1 MKIPATCRVAAYLA
15 VLPLAFAQVAPAPTP
30 APAPAP
36 APAAAEKTDAPAA
49 EVTTLSPFVVQEAQD
64 VGYLATSTLAGTRLN
79 TSLKDVGA
87 AVSVYTEEFLADIGV
102 QNIEDILT
110 YTASTEG
117 GGVNGNFSGI
127 TGESSDAQRDDPSS
141 VNRVRAL
148 ATATRTRD
156 YFASDIPS
164 DTFNFGALTISRG
177 PNAVLA
183 GIGAAGGIIDSAL
196 RKAGFSDNAQVVVRI
211 GDHDTH
217 RQELHV
223 NRVLIPNRLAVRFDV
238 LNERQG
244 YRQEPAFEKDRRIYL
259 AATYRLRDPKAGGVL
274 GRTTLRGNIEL
285 GRIEGVP
292 PNMLTPVISLQSWFD
307 NANPLNNKW
316 SANGALQQILNSQG
330 TVIPATGIVAGFPMF
345 RNWGLIYAN
354 PDVADARVGFTDPDL
369 AAIQGFMGTIPAG
382 VQGPGGFLRS
392 TGDTNRT
399 RAGYARTRL
408 MDRRVFDFYEQL
420 MTGAFDYREQQFDAT
435 DLRLEQLLFGGKA
448 GFELAANRQHFDR
461 TRDFPITGDEEIYI
475 DTTRFLS
482 IRSAAYPNGIPNP
495 NFGRPFIISRDVFK
509 DQLNTTEREAYQAT
523 AFVQH
528 DFRQSGS
535 RAARWLGRHTL
546 SGLMF
551 NTKIVRANETYAS
564 TWDPAGQLNPITSI
578 AAAPG
583 LFASQ
588 VNAWFYLGPSMVDV
602 NRLEDV
608 RLQAVRG
615 SRPEFGQ
622 TYTLRVYDPVSRS
635 FVTGTSKPL
644 RILTNLRNQEEEV
657 TSGAATLQSHWLAD
671 HVTTLFGWRR
681 DTADAFTSSDL
692 PRLPDGN
699 LDRSKYSLQPA
710 ATQTLDTWT
719 KSVVAK
725 APRALLRGPLE
736 GTELRAYWNDSENF
750 NPVGQRRNVW
760 NEELGSPSASTR
772 EYGAGL
778 TLFRGKLDLRVNRY
792 ETRIASDA
800 IAGIGNPYGY
810 INTMISRTVGAHQ
823 AGLRPADYGYV
834 HPTFNTFEDVAR
846 AFYATIPARLQRN
859 IGPATNFE
867 PKFAGTG
874 NSLSWEA
881 DTITNRASVSDTV
894 STGLEVEAVW
904 NPVRNWRI
912 AVNVSKNEAV
922 KANVA
927 REELDFANQWI
938 ANLQTQYDGALLRGW
953 RNPPTESATLLGQY
967 RTESVA
973 DIETA
978 NALSGTKAPEIRKW
992 RANLV
997 TRYEFSSGRLRG
1009 FSVGGAARWQ
1019 DKLGIGYPF
1028 LEDATG
1034 RDYADLANP
1043 YYGPEELQVDVSFG
1057 YRRRLDI
1064 LGSRVEWN
1072 VGLNIRNLI
1081 ADDDLIPIRA
1091 NADGSYGTVRIPPH
1105 RAWSLS
1111 NSFRF

>member
-1 MKIPATCRVAAYLA
+1 MTDFSPRLVAALLA
-15 VLPLAFAQVAPAPTP
+15 LAPFATAQVTPNPPAPP
-30 APAPAP
+30 EPPQS
-36 APAAAEKTDAPAA
+36 
-49 EVTTLSPFVVQEAQD
+49 EVLKLSPFVVESTQD

-102 QNIEDILT
+102 QNIEDILA

-117 GGVNGNFSGI
+117 GGMNGNFSGI
-127 TGESSDAQRDDPSS
+127 TGESSDAARDDPSS

-164 DTFNFGALTISRG
+164 DTYNFGALTISRG

-183 GIGAAGGIIDSAL
+183 GIGAAGGVIDSAL
-196 RKAGFSDNAQVVVRI
+196 RQAAFKDSNQVVLRF
-211 GDHDTH
+211 GDYGTH
-217 RQELHV
+217 RQELHL
-223 NRVLIPNRLAVRFDV
+223 NRVLIPNRLALRADL

-244 YRQEPAFEKDRRIYL
+244 YRQEPTYEKDQRIFL
-259 AATYRLRDPKAGGVL
+259 AATYRVRDPKAGGAL
-274 GRTTLRGNIEL
+274 GRTTVRANVEL

-316 SANGALQQILNSQG
+316 SANGALQQIMNSQG
-330 TVIPATGIVAGFPMF
+330 TVIPATGIIAGFPMF

-354 PDVADARVGFTDPDL
+354 PDVARAGVGFTDPDL

-382 VQGPGGFLRS
+382 AQGPGGFVRS

-408 MDRRVFDFYEQL
+408 MDRNVFDFYEQL
-420 MTGAFDYREQQFDAT
+420 MTGAFDFREQKFDAT
-435 DLRLEQLLFGGKA
+435 DVRLEQLLFGGKA
-448 GFELAANRQHFDR
+448 GFEVAFNHQNFKR

-475 DTTRFLS
+475 DTTKFLS
-482 IRSAAYPNGIPNP
+482 VRSTAYPNGIPNP

-509 DQLNTTEREAYQAT
+509 DQLNTTARDAYQAT
-523 AFVQH
+523 GFVQH
-528 DFRQSGS
+528 DFRQSPS

-546 SGLMF
+546 SGLVF

-564 TWDPAGQLNPITSI
+564 TWDPAGQLNPVTSI

-588 VNAWFYLGPSMVDV
+588 VNAWFYLGPSLLDV

-608 RLQAVRG
+608 RLQAIRG
-615 SRPEFGQ
+615 SRPAYGE

-657 TSGAATLQSHWLAD
+657 SSGAATLQSHWLAD
-671 HVTTLFGWRR
+671 HVTTLVGWRR
-681 DTADAFTSSDL
+681 DTAEAFTSSDL

-699 LDRSKYSLQPA
+699 LDRAQYRLQPA
-710 ATQTLDTWT
+710 ATQSLDTWT

-725 APRALLRGPLE
+725 APRALLRGPLA

-772 EYGAGL
+772 EYGAML
-778 TLFRGKLDLRVNRY
+778 TLFRGKLDLRINRF
-792 ETRIASDA
+792 ETRISSDS
-800 IAGIGNPYGY
+800 IAGIGNPYAY
-810 INTMISRTVGAHQ
+810 LNSMIARMVGAHQ
-823 AGLRPADYGYV
+823 AGLRPADFGYV

-859 IGPATNFE
+859 IGPSTNFD

-874 NSLSWEA
+874 NSLTWEA
-881 DTITNRASVSDTV
+881 DTITNRASVSDSI

-904 NPVRNWRI
+904 NPTRNWRL
-912 AVNVSKNEAV
+912 AVNVAKNEAV
-922 KANVA
+922 KASVA
-927 REELDFANQWI
+927 REELDFANTWI
-938 ANLQTQYDGALLRGW
+938 ANLQSMYGGALLRGW

-967 RTESVA
+967 RTEHVA

-992 RANLV
+992 RVNLV
-997 TRYEFSSGRLRG
+997 TRYEFSEGRLRG
-1009 FSVGGAARWQ
+1009 FSAGGAVRWQ

-1028 LEDATG
+1028 LTDATG
-1034 RDYADLANP
+1034 RDYADLAHP
-1043 YYGPEELQVDVSFG
+1043 YYGPDELQVDVSFG
-1057 YRRRLDI
+1057 YRRRLDLFGTRI
-1064 LGSRVEWN
+1064 DWN
-1072 VGLNIRNLI
+1072 VGLNIRNAI
-1081 ADDDLIPIRA
+1081 ASDDLIPIRA
-1091 NADGSYGTVRIPPH
+1091 NANGSYGTVRIPPD
-1105 RAWSLS
+1105 RIWSMS